1 MRERTAICWA
11 EGRRRGAGEEKKRV
25 SNGHVRG
32 VLTEGYDGGAT
43 EIKEKSPLVRVIQ
56 GKDSAAGGSTA
67 PSPLASPSH
76 ESESRGRT
84 RPIQQTL
91 YLCMATKSLLPQR
104 HVSAVHAGQIRT
116 GRLRAQPVH
125 NSRTPST
132 SRPS

>member
-1 MRERTAICWA
+1 MW
-11 EGRRRGAGEEKKRV
+11 EEKKKRG
-25 SNGHVRG
+25 SNGHVWG
-32 VLTEGYDGGAT
+32 VLTGGYDGGAT
-43 EIKEKSPLVRVIQ
+43 EIKEKVPLVRLIQ